1 MAVGRIFHY
10 RERDSIFTAL
20 NPLFKLLVLVLFC
33 VAASFDDPVSVYGS
47 LLLAVVLWLCARI
60 PLSMLYRN
68 GLFFLF
74 LAVVICL
81 TNSIRKGSAF
91 LAVVMASM
99 IFMDCTAPTDL
110 AYALGNGKLGA
121 VVGLTLAMIPG
132 ISDSMA
138 RTIEARKARG
148 ERLLSHP
155 VHALGGIC
163 TGVISNLLDMADSY
177 SDALIS
183 RHFPPS
189 P

>member
-20 NPLFKLLVLVLFC
+20 NPLFKLVVLVLFC
-33 VAASFDDPVSVYGS
+33 VAASFDDRVAVAGC
-47 LLLAVVLWLCARI
+47 LLLAVVLWLCAHL
-60 PLSMLYRN
+60 PLSMIYRN
-68 GLFFLF
+68 GLFFLL
-74 LAVVICL
+74 LAVVISF
-81 TNSIRKGSAF
+81 TNSLQKGASF
-91 LAVVMASM
+91 LAMVMAAM

-132 ISDSMA
+132 IADSIA

-148 ERLLSHP
+148 ERLLNHP
-155 VHALGGIC
+155 VRSLGGIC
-163 TGVISNLLDMADSY
+163 TGVISNLLDMVDSY